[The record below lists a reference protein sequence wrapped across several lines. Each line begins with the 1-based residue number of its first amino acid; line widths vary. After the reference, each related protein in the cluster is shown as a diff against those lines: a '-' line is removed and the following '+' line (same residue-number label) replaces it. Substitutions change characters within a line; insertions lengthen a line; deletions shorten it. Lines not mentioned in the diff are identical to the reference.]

1 MLINKRRKAA
11 LKHLNGCKAFI
22 EYSNDMDDNHKN
34 IEEYKPNKK
43 YKSLIV
49 VADMFLDMISNKKLN
64 RIVTELIIY

>member
-1 MLINKRRKAA
+1 MLINKREKTA

-34 IEEYKPNKK
+34 IEECKPNKK
-43 YKSLIV
+43 HKSLIV
-49 VADMFLDMISNKKLN
+49 AADMLLDMLSNKKLN